1 MLGGEAWVL
10 GFSSGVGSVGFE
22 NPLRGVDAQG
32 VGGWIDNYCQA
43 HPLDVIAKAAS
54 AFVSAYP
61 R

>member
-22 NPLRGVDAQG
+22 NRVDAQG